1 MDRQFETPGLAEK
14 AQINYMS
21 ICSIL
26 LIPSSH
32 ATYNL
37 EEEKKNINS
46 QSCQNG
52 RKCTTT
58 VNTNTTNS
66 FWSNLTPVT
75 VSKYCYV
82 WCYSCDNNVSNMAP
96 ARSLAAFLSKSNG
109 KNSNWK

>member
-32 ATYNL
+32 ATYKR
-37 EEEKKNINS
+37 KKNAQN
-46 QSCQNG
+46 CQNG

-96 ARSLAAFLSKSNG
+96 VRSLAAFQSKSNG
-109 KNSNWK
+109 KNSDWK